1 MAEFC
6 VITKLSQFQ
15 LLIEPLGQAVGPQV
29 KPGTDAGSHC
39 SEDLPDLGGELRT
52 PVQND
57 LQRNAMEP
65 ENMINEQL
73 GGFGSCG

>member
-6 VITKLSQFQ
+6 VITKRSQFQ
-15 LLIEPLGQAVGPQV
+15 LLIEPRGQAVGPQV
-29 KPGTDAGSHC
+29 KPGTEADVGSHC

-65 ENMINEQL
+65 ET
-73 GGFGSCG
+73 

>member
-15 LLIEPLGQAVGPQV
+15 LLIEPLGHSVGPQV
-29 KPGTDAGSHC
+29 KPGTEADVGSHR
-39 SEDLPDLGGELRT
+39 SEALPDLGGELRT

-57 LQRNAMEP
+57 LQRNAKEP
-65 ENMINEQL
+65 ET
-73 GGFGSCG
+73 